1 METMIEDGRIA
12 VHLSPEWLMT
22 NGDAP
27 LSLTA
32 SDGTG
37 LRLHRLSARG
47 HIQDPLALTE
57 LTLTFDNPE
66 DRELEGRFEI
76 TLPPGAAVSRF
87 SMKIGDQWQE
97 GEVVEKQR
105 ARRIYEDILHRAQD
119 PALMEKAPGNRFS
132 ARVYPIPARSRKH
145 IRIAWSQELPSA
157 SAPYVLPLSGLPVLE
172 NLSVEVTLESWDA
185 TPPQRFFLSEH
196 NHRPE
201 GDLIISLG
209 CEESQVG
216 LRSGSLLVARLKLD
230 LDAPAELLTA
240 LTILVDTSASQALTL
255 PATIQRLDAIVHSLI
270 DRGAGGIPL
279 TVCGFDQ
286 TCHLL
291 YEGPLAAFAV
301 DHWPEAMGASDLE
314 AALEVSACDDRL
326 LLISD
331 GLPTAG
337 ATTLDALR
345 PALAATGARRLDVL
359 LVGGIRDEGTP
370 TGLARG
376 VLAAD
381 GVVCDLEAD
390 DLIRRLEQATR
401 SGITIDLP
409 GAAWVWPSTIDGAQ
423 PGEEVLIYA
432 DLPADRPAQFQVSG
446 ARPQQSIS
454 VAAVARPLLARAAAA
469 AHIRALTAAASADP
483 EQRAAIKEQIIAQS
497 IASRVLC
504 DHTALLVLE
513 TAAEYTRYGLDR
525 SALADILTL
534 DADGVVVLDGRQP
547 VLNPPAAK
555 KAAPSPK
562 ARARK
567 SATASA
573 LIPLGWEPGAG
584 ASEEDTEE
592 DTSGDLNHLDMT
604 NEAWNEETDE
614 EADEGF
620 ERILPESGGADE
632 GDSAMAYSIAALP
645 SPPAYEPASSES
657 PRRSRHASSRQRP
670 RPPSPLRR
678 PAPEPTPEPSLKSIP
693 DHPVPLSGRFATIQE
708 QLSEALWDEALAE
721 ARHWRSEDPGN
732 VLALLALG
740 RALEGSGDAPEA
752 ARAYGSLIDL
762 YAGRAD
768 LRRVAGERL
777 ERLAPGQALAVDTFA
792 VAVQQRPD
800 HPSGHRL
807 LAWALVRLKEWT
819 AAFEALC
826 AGLTAKWPEHRYPG
840 VRQVLRDDLGLVAA
854 GWAAASPVEE
864 DAIRARLTE
873 AGGHWPEGPSMRLVL
888 SWETDANDVDLHV
901 YDRSGDHACYSSR
914 QLASGGQLLA
924 DVTTGYGPECFVING
939 VPAAGPY
946 RVQAHYYRRGP
957 MGYGTGTLQIIRHD
971 GEGGLRIEA
980 RPFVIMVDDGWIE
993 LGEVTW

>member
-1 METMIEDGRIA
+1 METMTEDSRLA
-12 VHLSPEWLMT
+12 AHLSPEWRMT
-22 NGDAP
+22 RDDEP
-27 LSLTA
+27 MSLTA

-87 SMKIGDQWQE
+87 SMKIGSQWQE

-105 ARRIYEDILHRAQD
+105 ARRIYEDFLHRAQD

-145 IRIAWSQELPSA
+145 IRIAWSQELSSA

-172 NLSVEVTLESWDA
+172 NLSVAVTLESWDA
-185 TPPQRFFLSEH
+185 TPPQRFAFSEH

-201 GDLIISLG
+201 GDLVISLG

-230 LDAPAELLTA
+230 LDAPPELLTA
-240 LTILVDTSASQALTL
+240 LTILVDTSASQALIL
-255 PATIQRLDAIVHSLI
+255 PTTIQKLDALVRSLI
-270 DRGAGGIPL
+270 ARGAGGIPL

-291 YEGPLAAFAV
+291 YEGPLSSFAV
-301 DHWPEAMGASDLE
+301 EHWPEAMGASNLE

-359 LVGGIRDEGTP
+359 LAGGIRDADTP

-376 VLAAD
+376 VLVAD
-381 GVVCDLEAD
+381 GVVCDLETD
-390 DLIRRLEQATR
+390 CLVEKLEQATR

-423 PGEEVLIYA
+423 PGEEVLVYA
-432 DLPADRPAQFQVSG
+432 ELPADQPAQFEVSG
-446 ARPQQSIS
+446 ARPQRSIS
-454 VAAVARPLLARAAAA
+454 VATVARPLLARAAAA

-483 EQRAAIKEQIIAQS
+483 EQRAALTRQIIDRS

-513 TAAEYTRYGLDR
+513 TAEDYTRYGLDR
-525 SALADILTL
+525 DTLADILTL
-534 DADGVVVLDGRQP
+534 DADGVVVLDSRQP
-547 VLNPPAAK
+547 VLTPAEK
-555 KAAPSPK
+555 TERAPKSQ
-562 ARARK
+562 ARK
-567 SATASA
+567 RTTASA
-573 LIPLGWEPGAG
+573 PAPSGQAPGLRGSMEPPEAP
-584 ASEEDTEE
+584 ADDMADLDMADAMTFTACEAVPEEDDDVEV
-592 DTSGDLNHLDMT
+592 
-604 NEAWNEETDE
+604 A
-614 EADEGF
+614 
-620 ERILPESGGADE
+620 
-632 GDSAMAYSIAALP
+632 AYSIAPPLHGPADTPRPQTAPLP
-645 SPPAYEPASSES
+645 A
-657 PRRSRHASSRQRP
+657 PRMSRHAPPP
-670 RPPSPLRR
+670 RPQA
-678 PAPEPTPEPSLKSIP
+678 PARHRSASEAIP
-693 DHPVPLSGRFATIQE
+693 DHPAPLSGRFASIQE
-708 QLSEALWDEALAE
+708 QLAEELWDDALAE

-740 RALEGSGDAPEA
+740 RALEASGDAPEA
-752 ARAYGSLIDL
+752 ARAYGSLVDL

-777 ERLAPGQALAVDTFA
+777 ERLVPGQALAVDTFA

-807 LAWALVRLKEWT
+807 LAWALARLT
-819 AAFEALC
+819 AWADAFEAIC
-826 AGLTAKWPEHRYPG
+826 AGLTARWPESRYPG
-840 VRQVLRDDLGLVAA
+840 VRQVLLDDLGLLAA

-864 DAIRARLTE
+864 DAIRARLRE
-873 AGGHWPEGPSMRLVL
+873 AGGCWPEGPSMRMVL
-888 SWETDANDVDLHV
+888 SWETDANDVDLHI

-914 QLASGGQLLA
+914 HLASGGQLLA

-939 VPAAGPY
+939 IPAAGPY
-946 RVQAHYYRRGP
+946 RIQAHYYRRGP

-971 GEGGLRIEA
+971 GAGGLRIEA

>member
-1 METMIEDGRIA
+1 MEAMTEDSRLA
-12 VHLSPEWLMT
+12 VHLSPEWQET
-22 NGDAP
+22 RDDEP
-27 LSLTA
+27 ISLTT

-37 LRLHRLSARG
+37 LRLHHLSARG

-87 SMKIGDQWQE
+87 SMKIGAQWQE
-97 GEVVEKQR
+97 GEVVEKQH
-105 ARRIYEDILHRAQD
+105 ARRIYEDVLHRAQD

-172 NLSVEVTLESWDA
+172 NLSVAVTLESWDA
-185 TPPQRFFLSEH
+185 TPPQRFAFSEH

-201 GDLIISLG
+201 GDLVISLG

-230 LDAPAELLTA
+230 LDAPPELLTA
-240 LTILVDTSASQALTL
+240 LTILVDTSASQALVL
-255 PATIQRLDAIVHSLI
+255 PTTIQKLDAIVRRLSA
-270 DRGAGGIPL
+270 RGAGGIPL

-301 DHWPEAMGASDLE
+301 DHWPEAMGASNLE
-314 AALEVSACDDRL
+314 AALEVSTCADRL

-345 PALAATGARRLDVL
+345 PALDATGARRLDVL
-359 LVGGIRDEGTP
+359 LAGGIRDTDTP

-390 DLIRRLEQATR
+390 RLVEKLEQATR

-423 PGEEVLIYA
+423 PGEEVLVYA
-432 DLPADRPAQFQVSG
+432 ELPADQPARFEVSG

-454 VAAVARPLLARAAAA
+454 VATVARPLLARAAAA

-483 EQRAAIKEQIIAQS
+483 EQRAAITQQIIDRS

-513 TAAEYTRYGLDR
+513 TVEDYTHYGLDR
-525 SALADILTL
+525 DALADILTL
-534 DADGVVVLDGRQP
+534 DADGVVVLDSRQP
-547 VLNPPAAK
+547 VITPAEKTKRAK
-555 KAAPSPK
+555 KSQ
-562 ARARK
+562 ARSRT
-567 SATASA
+567 TASA
-573 LIPLGWEPGAG
+573 PTPSESEPGLRESMEEPVDAM
-584 ASEEDTEE
+584 ADLTMADAMTFAACEAVPEEDDE
-592 DTSGDLNHLDMT
+592 DEFAASFIAPPLHGP
-604 NEAWNEETDE
+604 
-614 EADEGF
+614 ADTP
-620 ERILPESGGADE
+620 RTQAVPLQPAPL
-632 GDSAMAYSIAALP
+632 A
-645 SPPAYEPASSES
+645 SPQ
-657 PRRSRHASSRQRP
+657 RSRHAPPP
-670 RPPSPLRR
+670 RPQAQHQSAPE
-678 PAPEPTPEPSLKSIP
+678 PAPEPEAIP
-693 DHPVPLSGRFATIQE
+693 DHPAPLSGRFASIQA
-708 QLSEALWDEALAE
+708 QLAEELWDDALAE

-740 RALEGSGDAPEA
+740 RALEASGDAPEA

-777 ERLAPGQALAVDTFA
+777 ERLVPGQALAVDTFA

-807 LAWALVRLKEWT
+807 LAWALARLTKW
-819 AAFEALC
+819 ADAVEAIC
-826 AGLTAKWPEHRYPG
+826 AGLTARWPEGRYPG
-840 VRQVLRDDLGLVAA
+840 VRQVLLDDLGLLAA
-854 GWAAASPVEE
+854 GWAAASPGED
-864 DAIRARLTE
+864 DAIRARLRE
-873 AGGHWPEGPSMRLVL
+873 AGGCWPEGPSMRMVL

-914 QLASGGQLLA
+914 HLASGGQLLA

-939 VPAAGPY
+939 IPAAGPY

-971 GEGGLRIEA
+971 GAGGLRIEA